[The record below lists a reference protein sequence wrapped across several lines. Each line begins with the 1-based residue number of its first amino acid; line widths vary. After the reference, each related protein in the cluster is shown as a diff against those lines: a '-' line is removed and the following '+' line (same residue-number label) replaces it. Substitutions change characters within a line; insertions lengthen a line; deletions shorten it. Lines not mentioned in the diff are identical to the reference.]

1 MARRSQV
8 PFIGIAVPMEDG
20 RRNSMKHVGDGVL
33 NLGLVSN
40 QKQRRLQFDDIIP
53 TGVVA
58 QTANGTARDVGT
70 GQNCD
75 QPWSSPQIEPRPAW
89 PSGRSNRTGE

>member
-20 RRNSMKHVGDGVL
+20 RRNSMKHDGDGVL

-58 QTANGTARDVGT
+58 QTAAGTARDTGT
-70 GQNCD
+70 GWNRD
-75 QPWSSPQIEPRPAW
+75 EPWSSPQVPPGGPW
-89 PSGRSNRTGE
+89 QSGKSNRTGE

>member
-58 QTANGTARDVGT
+58 QTANGTSRDTGT
-70 GQNCD
+70 GNNCD
-75 QPWSSPQIEPRPAW
+75 QPWSMSEIEPRPAW